1 MVETQ
6 KTGMVCSSSN
16 PTVVE
21 DLGFFLSY
29 KGLRVLQRILI
40 TQKVVFFLK
49 NGKGGGG
56 EAGGN
61 L

>member
-1 MVETQ
+1 
-6 KTGMVCSSSN
+6 MVCSSSN

-49 NGKGGGG
+49 NGKGEGG
-56 EAGGN
+56 EGGGN